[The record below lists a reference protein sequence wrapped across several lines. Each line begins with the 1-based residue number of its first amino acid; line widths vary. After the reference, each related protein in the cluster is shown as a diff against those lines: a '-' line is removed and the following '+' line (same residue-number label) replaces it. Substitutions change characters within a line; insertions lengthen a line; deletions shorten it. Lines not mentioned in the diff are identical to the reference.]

1 MKTSY
6 FLGKLEEGRAM
17 IIDINLDYLGFGI
30 YGVALLSF
38 TIWALINA
46 DKYGNE

>member
-1 MKTSY
+1 MSY
-6 FLGKLEEGRAM
+6 FLGKLTKERAM

-30 YGVALLSF
+30 YGIALLSF

-46 DKYGNE
+46 DRYGNE